1 MKITFFLKKN
11 PSLVKCKSSCSSFN
25 MRIHI
30 WNREECSLFPF
41 FWESEKKNHSARF
54 PRLNRKKFVVCVFVL
69 LCHTQME
76 YFPCAMRRNDEKRVR
91 REERDDDRAV
101 NRRLWLQVQSDYYSD
116 LYFDFNL
123 CVSLSFFFVVR
134 EHRADAGLAFFSH
147 SIFHF
152 IKWFWF
158 SVFFFLQSAVHLFVH
173 SFSRCVS
180 VCVLR
185 AVLKSLEPIS
195 SFNAHTCKSR
205 ENTTKVLFLR
215 IRRERKN
222 VQLLI
227 NLNELT
233 PFSLFIKNILSR
245 KSFSF
250 DRF

>member
-1 MKITFFLKKN
+1 
-11 PSLVKCKSSCSSFN
+11 
-25 MRIHI
+25 
-30 WNREECSLFPF
+30 
-41 FWESEKKNHSARF
+41 
-54 PRLNRKKFVVCVFVL
+54 
-69 LCHTQME
+69 ME
-76 YFPCAMRRNDEKRVR
+76 RVPCAMWGEQRRKREKNECDRWAQR
-91 REERDDDRAV
+91 GEKSEREYCEKEDV
-101 NRRLWLQVQSDYYSD
+101 NSKLSFMITSPKRLYSD

-245 KSFSF
+245 KSFAF

>member
-1 MKITFFLKKN
+1 MLTF
-11 PSLVKCKSSCSSFN
+11 
-25 MRIHI
+25 
-30 WNREECSLFPF
+30 FPF

-69 LCHTQME
+69 LCRTQME
-76 YFPCAMRRNDEKRVR
+76 HFPCAMRRKDEKRVR
-91 REERDDDRAV
+91 REERDDDEDDDRAV
-101 NRRLWLQVQSDYYSD
+101 NRRLWLQVQSDYIRIYIST
-116 LYFDFNL
+116 LIY
-123 CVSLSFFFVVR
+123 VSASHFSSSWESIER
-134 EHRADAGLAFFSH
+134 TPAWRFFSH

-245 KSFSF
+245 KSFAF